1 MEKIKLIW
9 DFRGPVGAQTA
20 AHFKI
25 HVLEFFATEKLL
37 LLDSGVESVN
47 EMHHLAYAVI
57 DKQNLEVIKAAL
69 KPNRGQLV
77 KTGSTLLFIRF

>member
-47 EMHHLAYAVI
+47 EMHHFAYAVI

-69 KPNRGQLV
+69 KPSRGQLV
-77 KTGSTLLFIRF
+77 KAG